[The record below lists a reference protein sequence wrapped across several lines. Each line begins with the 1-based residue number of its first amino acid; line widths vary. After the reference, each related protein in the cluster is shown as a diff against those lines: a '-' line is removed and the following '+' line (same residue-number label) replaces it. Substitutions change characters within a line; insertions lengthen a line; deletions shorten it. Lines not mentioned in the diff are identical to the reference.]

1 MDGRAET
8 PADPQP
14 TESSEAPPKRRYRRR
29 QDVGVEVPPPSERSP
44 LKHVGP
50 VEPPPEGSP
59 KMFIEMGPSHPA
71 MHGTI
76 KMNVVLDGEE
86 VEKVDVDPG
95 YLHRG
100 FEKSS
105 EDSTWTMVFPYT
117 DRLNY
122 VSPFINNN
130 CYAAAVEKLFDID
143 IPERAKYCRTIAA
156 ELSRMSDHLTC
167 IAAST
172 MELGAFT
179 GMLYLI
185 EGRDL
190 LWDAAE
196 ELCGARLTVSYT
208 RVGGV
213 MEDLPEG
220 YKASLTKRLDRVA
233 ELMDDVEAMLNKN
246 KIYLQRMVGVGVM
259 TQADAIS
266 WGWTG
271 PCLRSTGIP
280 YDVRRAA
287 PYEVYDR
294 VDFDVPVGAN
304 GDNYDR
310 YLVRME
316 EIKQSRRIILQCLDQ
331 IDETPPDL
339 VVDDSRLRLPS
350 KDKVY
355 TAIEELMNHFKLII
369 DGIQVPAGE
378 AYAYQEGGN
387 GELGFY
393 VVSTGGGKPWKIR
406 VRPPCFPITGSL
418 SQVLVGSQV
427 ADIVPT
433 FGSIN
438 MIGGECDR

>member
-1 MDGRAET
+1 
-8 PADPQP
+8 
-14 TESSEAPPKRRYRRR
+14 
-29 QDVGVEVPPPSERSP
+29 
-44 LKHVGP
+44 
-50 VEPPPEGSP
+50 
-59 KMFIEMGPSHPA
+59 

-76 KMNVVLDGEE
+76 KMNVVLDGER
-86 VEKVDVDPG
+86 VEKADVDPG

-105 EDSTWTMVFPYT
+105 EASTWTMVFPYT

-130 CYAAAVEKLFDID
+130 CYAAAVEKLFALE

-156 ELSRMSDHLTC
+156 EISRMSDHLTC
-167 IAAST
+167 IAAGT

-185 EGRDL
+185 ECRDL

-213 MEDLPEG
+213 MEDLPTG
-220 YKASLTKRLDRVA
+220 FDHHLRKRLDRIA
-233 ELMDDVEAMLNKN
+233 KLMDDVEAMLNKN
-246 KIYLQRMVGVGVM
+246 TIFLKRMRGVGIM
-259 TQADAIS
+259 KSADAIS

-271 PCLRSTGIP
+271 PCLRSTGVG

-294 VDFDVPVGAN
+294 VDFDVPVGAT

-310 YLVRME
+310 YLVRLE

-331 IDETPPDL
+331 IGETAPEL
-339 VVDDSRLRLPS
+339 VVDDSRLRLPA
-350 KDKVY
+350 KGLVH
-355 TAIEELMNHFKLII
+355 TAIEEMMNHFKLII

-406 VRPPCFPITGSL
+406 VRPPCFPITSSL
-418 SQVLVGSQV
+418 PEMIIGEQI